1 MSPRFTGEETESR
14 GAVTQQVDGRTRGL
28 EARTPFRTLPPAHCL
43 SLPDEPRVG
52 RGGVGG
58 GASRGVALGVG
69 EAKTKAVV
77 SSAWRWWWWWWG
89 QPGAWGHAGRL
100 TLQVGLGCVP
110 KTCTVDSRDIS
121 DSWCSSS
128 CGLSTE
134 SGPNELLAL
143 SPSPPGLSLHLSS
156 KAWLYHMSRTHRVL
170 GWEAFTQENKDT
182 TCRLELYIK

>member
-14 GAVTQQVDGRTRGL
+14 GAVTQQVDGRTGGL

-58 GASRGVALGVG
+58 GASRGVALGG

-77 SSAWRWWWWWWG
+77 SSGWRWWWWG
-89 QPGAWGHAGRL
+89 QPGAWGHAGHL

-110 KTCTVDSRDIS
+110 KTRTVDSR
-121 DSWCSSS
+121 
-128 CGLSTE
+128 
-134 SGPNELLAL
+134 
-143 SPSPPGLSLHLSS
+143 
-156 KAWLYHMSRTHRVL
+156 
-170 GWEAFTQENKDT
+170 
-182 TCRLELYIK
+182 YI